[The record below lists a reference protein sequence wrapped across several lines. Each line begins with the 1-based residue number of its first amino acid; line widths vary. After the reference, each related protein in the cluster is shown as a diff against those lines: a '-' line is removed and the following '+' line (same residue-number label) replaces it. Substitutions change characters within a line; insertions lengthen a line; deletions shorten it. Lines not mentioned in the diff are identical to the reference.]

1 MLTRKYLKT
10 PPPPTPSGSVVSSAV
25 VENKRSETPS
35 PPRERKATLT
45 PSQFR
50 FCISTVR
57 NLRKSKDA
65 VPYLAPVDPVALNI
79 PHYFSIIKHPM
90 DFQTIDRKLS
100 SSNPLKPD
108 PNPNNPRYL
117 SADEFI
123 ADVHLMFTNAALF
136 NGPEHA
142 VTIMGRRVEAV
153 FDKQIKNMPPPA
165 EEVCISP
172 FGLPLIMTDV
182 SH

>member
-1 MLTRKYLKT
+1 
-10 PPPPTPSGSVVSSAV
+10 
-25 VENKRSETPS
+25 
-35 PPRERKATLT
+35 
-45 PSQFR
+45 
-50 FCISTVR
+50 
-57 NLRKSKDA
+57 
-65 VPYLAPVDPVALNI
+65 
-79 PHYFSIIKHPM
+79 M